1 MATKYQIELA
11 LKAVL
16 LELKNLNLDLHTI
29 RDNAILRMH
38 QKNLSVKEGAVA
50 EKEGAEEKLIELVL
64 QIAGHDPRATDKKSN
79 IEDF

>member
-16 LELKNLNLDLHTI
+16 LELKHLNLDLHTI

-38 QKNLSVKEGAVA
+38 QKNLSVKEGAIA
-50 EKEGAEEKLIELVL
+50 EKEGAEDKLFELVL
-64 QIAGHDPRATDKKSN
+64 QIAGDDPRAAGKKSS
-79 IEDF
+79 IEEF